1 MTNAR
6 KNRSVQWRLPLD
18 SVLWLRCSA
27 AVFDM
32 SVGAFV
38 VQLTRY
44 VAGDMDKKE
53 RTAFE
58 RKIQECPDYGMVV
71 KK

>member
-1 MTNAR
+1 MGTEKKR
-6 KNRSVQWRLPLD
+6 GVQWRLPLETL
-18 SVLWLRCSA
+18 LWLRCSA

-38 VQLTRY
+38 VAVVRY
-44 VAGDMDKKE
+44 VSGDMDKRE

-58 RKIQECPDYGMVV
+58 RKMQECPDYGIVV